1 MKLKPGDVLLDY
13 EGDLVLVVESES
25 DDSGVR
31 VVHLTSRQDHSED
44 SIPKIWSMYNKLRGT
59 EEFLYFEERNSTA
72 PYTILGNLS
81 STFLEIRNELLKKK

>member
-31 VVHLTSRQDHSED
+31 VVHLTSGQNTGENSV
-44 SIPKIWSMYNKLRGT
+44 PKLWSMYNKLRGT
-59 EEFLYFEERNSTA
+59 EEFLDPDERYSTD